1 MTIAHRLWQ
10 ARALWNLG
18 GLVHRPLTFERAQTV
33 IRTRREARADR
44 FLAFAARYIYGY
56 PRSPY
61 LPLLRHAGC
70 EAGDLAALVRQ
81 KGLEPTLES
90 LRREGVYLSFEE
102 FKGRVDVVRNGRR
115 YRFAE
120 EDFDNPFIRTAMEMR
135 TGGTRSRGS
144 PVSVGL
150 KFVEENFA
158 PGLIVSLAALG
169 ARTLPFLLWSTSSA
183 AISLWL
189 AAIHIGHP
197 PDRWFTMNDPQ
208 DPATS
213 PRLRQL
219 ARGAAVLAT
228 TRGLKPP
235 RPEFAPVTA
244 MDPVLD
250 ALLSFRDRRG
260 GCVILTT
267 PSLAVRLVALAR
279 RRQATL
285 EHIQIL
291 AGSEPLTPG
300 KAEEIS
306 RAGARVGSFYVF
318 AEGGFVGAPCGDAQ
332 APDDM
337 HFADYNMALIQHRR
351 PMAEIGGLDAY
362 MFTSLSDLPP
372 KIMLNVESDDFGEL
386 ALRRCG
392 CPLDAMGM
400 HRHLANVRSFTKLT
414 GEGSTLLG
422 SECVRVLEE
431 VLPREFGGR
440 SIDYQ
445 LLEVEDSDH
454 LTRLILLVS
463 PEVGPV
469 DERRVLERFI
479 SEVRATTSRELR
491 IWRQAETVQV
501 IRRHPVATPRGKVL
515 PFHTQALA
523 AFLGPGAPGA
533 AGLLPARP
541 IGESAGVRAG
551 PIT

>member
-18 GLVHRPLTFERAQTV
+18 GLVHRPLTFERAQTG
-33 IRTRREARADR
+33 IRTSR
-44 FLAFAARYIYGY
+44 G
-56 PRSPY
+56 
-61 LPLLRHAGC
+61 
-70 EAGDLAALVRQ
+70 AGDLAALVRQ

-189 AAIHIGHP
+189 AAIHIWHP

-244 MDPVLD
+244 MDPVFD

-285 EHIQIL
+285 E
-291 AGSEPLTPG
+291 ATP
-300 KAEEIS
+300 
-306 RAGARVGSFYVF
+306 
-318 AEGGFVGAPCGDAQ
+318 
-332 APDDM
+332 
-337 HFADYNMALIQHRR
+337 
-351 PMAEIGGLDAY
+351 
-362 MFTSLSDLPP
+362 
-372 KIMLNVESDDFGEL
+372 
-386 ALRRCG
+386 
-392 CPLDAMGM
+392 
-400 HRHLANVRSFTKLT
+400 
-414 GEGSTLLG
+414 
-422 SECVRVLEE
+422 
-431 VLPREFGGR
+431 VLPG
-440 SIDYQ
+440 
-445 LLEVEDSDH
+445 
-454 LTRLILLVS
+454 
-463 PEVGPV
+463 
-469 DERRVLERFI
+469 
-479 SEVRATTSRELR
+479 
-491 IWRQAETVQV
+491 
-501 IRRHPVATPRGKVL
+501 
-515 PFHTQALA
+515 
-523 AFLGPGAPGA
+523 
-533 AGLLPARP
+533 
-541 IGESAGVRAG
+541 
-551 PIT
+551 